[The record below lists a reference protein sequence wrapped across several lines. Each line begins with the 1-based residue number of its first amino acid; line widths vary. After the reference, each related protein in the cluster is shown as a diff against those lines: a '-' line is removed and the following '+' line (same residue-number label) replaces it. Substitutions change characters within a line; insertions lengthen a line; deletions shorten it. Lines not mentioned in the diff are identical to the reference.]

1 MADIIKLAA
10 EAHQKMSE
18 LGYITSSTDVMEKH
32 DMMCRSLQSQLST
45 LRYSSEVIKEPN
57 SNFTQTE
64 SALKNIVL
72 ICLGELYKRNTDI
85 ETLLTK

>member
-1 MADIIKLAA
+1 MTDIIKLAE

-18 LGYITSSTDVMEKH
+18 MGYITPSNDIIEKH
-32 DMMCRSLQSQLST
+32 DIMCRSLQSQLSG

-57 SNFTQTE
+57 SDFTQTE
-64 SALKNIVL
+64 SALKNIVM
-72 ICLGELYKRNTDI
+72 ICLGELRKRNTDI